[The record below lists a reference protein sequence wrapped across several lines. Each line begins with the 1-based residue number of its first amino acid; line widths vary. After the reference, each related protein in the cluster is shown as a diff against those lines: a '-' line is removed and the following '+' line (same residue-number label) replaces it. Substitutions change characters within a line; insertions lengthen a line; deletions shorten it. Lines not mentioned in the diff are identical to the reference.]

1 MDTYML
7 HEYFLFYSPVLIAA
21 SSILACMI
29 LEKATDLKPEIY
41 SVFKGQILNKPN
53 TGSSELM
60 DFDMEDV

>member
-1 MDTYML
+1 ML
-7 HEYFLFYSPVLIAA
+7 HEYFLFYSSVLIAA

-53 TGSSELM
+53 TGT
-60 DFDMEDV
+60 